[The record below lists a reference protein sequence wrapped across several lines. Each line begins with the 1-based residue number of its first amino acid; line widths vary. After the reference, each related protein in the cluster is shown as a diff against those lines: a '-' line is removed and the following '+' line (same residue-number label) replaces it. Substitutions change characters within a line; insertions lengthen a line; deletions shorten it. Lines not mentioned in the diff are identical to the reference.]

1 MIRRHFKAAFQK
13 KFVRDTVMLQAA
25 SLVQSGTY
33 LITSLITTRMLSKV
47 EFGSWTTSREL
58 YTVLFFVANLG
69 LANAAVS
76 RYSKAKGTGDG
87 KASVLALAAL
97 LKLGCFMATAVVL
110 MGWLL
115 APELGSYY
123 YADRSV
129 GVVAG
134 ILCLAT
140 VGEVLRSLTL
150 AICNGT
156 RQMRTYAAFDVT
168 TNILRVGLVTVA
180 LFISP
185 TPTSAAWAFV
195 AHASL
200 SGGAGLYLYRRAR
213 RLPADLAPPRFRTV
227 LAAIPRAPL
236 SSFFGLSFL
245 LALSKSLSTVVPRLG
260 MLFIPAVAVAQHMG
274 EEGME
279 GNAAYKVGSVLTMVL
294 GGAIGAIGTNI
305 LPTLG
310 LKIGQSDVP
319 IEKMGGILRRLS
331 LTAGGLSIGAT
342 LLSVPV
348 AWLVITYGYGAPYAE
363 SFEIYLLLASGYLF
377 AGFGVIVEPF
387 YIYTGRMKH
396 CVVQNLI
403 YASLLTAGIYM
414 ATTTWG
420 PAGAAAAAGLG
431 QAVVLF
437 HLVYIY
443 IYFHRSSARL
453 EGTGG
458 GGGDL
463 Q

>member
-1 MIRRHFKAAFQK
+1 MIRKYLKAASQK
-13 KFVRDTVMLQAA
+13 KFVRDTFMLQAA

-33 LITSLITTRMLSKV
+33 LITSLITTHMLGKE
-47 EFGSWTTSREL
+47 EFGRWTTSREL

-76 RYSKAKGTGDG
+76 RYSKARGTGDDDAG
-87 KASVLALAAL
+87 VQALAAL
-97 LKLGCFMATAVVL
+97 LKLGCFMAVAVVL

-115 APELGSYY
+115 APKLGAYY
-123 YADRSV
+123 YEDRGV

-140 VGEVLRSLTL
+140 AGEILRSLTL

-156 RQMRTYAAFDVT
+156 RQMRAYATFDVT
-168 TNILRVGLVTVA
+168 TNLLRVVLVATA

-185 TPTSAAWAFV
+185 TPMSAAWAFV

-200 SGGAGLYLYRRAR
+200 SGVAGLYFYRRAR
-213 RLPADLAPPRFRTV
+213 RLPAHLAPPRFRTV

-274 EEGME
+274 EEGMK

-310 LKIGQSDVP
+310 LKMGQSD
-319 IEKMGGILRRLS
+319 ISINQMGSTLRRLS
-331 LTAGGLSIGAT
+331 LTAGGLAVGAT
-342 LLSVPV
+342 LLSIPV
-348 AWLVITYGYGAPYAE
+348 AWLVITYGYGAQYAE

-387 YIYTGRMKH
+387 YIYAGRMKH
-396 CVVQNLI
+396 CVVQNVA
-403 YASLLTAGIYM
+403 YATLLTVGIYM
-414 ATTTWG
+414 ATTAWG
-420 PAGAAAAAGLG
+420 PTGAAAAAGLG
-431 QAVVLF
+431 QSVVLF

-443 IYFHRSSARL
+443 IYFRRSSARL
-453 EGTGG
+453 GAHGG